1 MIGTTEIIFILVI
14 VLVLFGPN
22 KLPELARA
30 VGGALGEFKIAQKSA
45 EFDLSGFDA
54 INRENAEKK
63 KAEENALNERIIKMA
78 EEAGIST
85 EGKTTEELLTLISL
99 KMNEITSENADEL
112 KPASEI
118 SENDNDVLSATDS
131 LSTNQNQDVS
141 KKTEA

>member
-30 VGGALGEFKIAQKSA
+30 VGGAIGEFKIAQKSA

-63 KAEENALNERIIKMA
+63 KAEEKALNERIIKMA

-85 EGKTTEELLTLISL
+85 QGKTTAELLGLISL
-99 KMNEITSENADEL
+99 KMNET
-112 KPASEI
+112 ASEKFEE
-118 SENDNDVLSATDS
+118 SNSLSGTNDEILSTSDS
-131 LSTNQNQDVS
+131 LSTVQNQDAL
-141 KKTEA
+141 KKMEA